1 MTLVEPPLIDSGERL
16 VEVLSALDNP
26 HRLAAVATLVT
37 DGRQYVSQLAR
48 DLELSRPL
56 MHMHLKRLEDAH
68 LVWSEIEVSED
79 GRAMRYY
86 DVTSFAVTLSP
97 ERIAGLVSSAQERAT
112 PASAS
117 DPDESDE
124 GIA

>member
-1 MTLVEPPLIDSGERL
+1 MTLDDPPSIDSGERL
-16 VEVLSALDNP
+16 LEVLSALDNP

-48 DLELSRPL
+48 DLDLSRPL

-79 GRAMRYY
+79 GRAMRYC

-97 ERIAGLVSSAQERAT
+97 ERIAELVSSVQGPAT
-112 PASAS
+112 PTTES
-117 DPDESDE
+117 DPNESDE